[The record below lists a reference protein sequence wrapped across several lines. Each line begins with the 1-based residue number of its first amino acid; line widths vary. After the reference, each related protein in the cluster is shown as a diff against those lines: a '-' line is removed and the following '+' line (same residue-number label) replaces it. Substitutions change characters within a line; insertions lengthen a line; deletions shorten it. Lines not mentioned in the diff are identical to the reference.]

1 MTRKSTLSIESAAV
15 IAHLKAHGASTA
27 VALRPH
33 FPDVSRT
40 ALLKR
45 LGNLVALGW
54 LDFSWNSDGEKAWFV
69 RSSARAIGVRTA
81 APEPAHQAEPAL
93 PVAAPRRV
101 NVMTGIY
108 VPPRSSALR
117 PGAMDFKG
125 CPSVGY
131 RC

>member
-1 MTRKSTLSIESAAV
+1 MTRKSTLSTESAAV
-15 IAHLKAHGASTA
+15 IAHLKLHGTCTA

-54 LDFSWNSDGEKAWFV
+54 LDFSWNSDGDKAWFV
-69 RSSARAIGVRTA
+69 RTSARAIAVHTT
-81 APEPAHQAEPAL
+81 APEAIHEAKPAL
-93 PVAAPRRV
+93 PVAGPRRV

-117 PGAMDFKG
+117 PGALDFKG